1 MHTLLK
7 LTLIYHSK
15 NIKIR
20 LKMNNHNS
28 IVKDNDEINTEI
40 NTEIDKETSIF
51 KTLILEKNKISNIF
65 HKNTLK
71 FIGKYSSSG
80 DVTQALHNNFHSK
93 NNKIIEKIVEKYGEN
108 DVEIIKELYKM
119 RPILTKKLNK
129 NDNKNRSLGR
139 ANDIIDVLKAAGML
153 DIIKK
158 YHSSGRILNILDIG
172 CADASIIISLRSALN
187 KILSE
192 EDNNSLSS
200 ASTNIIKLHG
210 TDIYDPK
217 ISSAAGVNFKLNDE
231 KSLPFEKNSMDI
243 VLCLM
248 TMHHFRHLNEMLAAI
263 NKVLNS
269 TGIFIFREHD
279 LPADPIY
286 KPLEW
291 KFLEMVHI
299 MEECIFHPLPG
310 DKIIETFLSSHF
322 SNYKSAAEWKKIIEE
337 KIANS
342 KIIYFNDFSNL
353 IPKNIKNIS
362 VETLL
367 TYNPQRVYWS
377 AALKKG

>member
-1 MHTLLK
+1 
-7 LTLIYHSK
+7 
-15 NIKIR
+15 
-20 LKMNNHNS
+20 MNNHNS

-93 NNKIIEKIVEKYGEN
+93 NNKIIEKIVEKSGEN